1 MRHSRSP
8 TLLLTLILCIT
19 AARAGGVTLH
29 VDPKGPLDTIQ
40 AAIDSAQSGDTL
52 LLAPTTFAEN
62 PLVRDKDLTIRSAAG
77 DRAVLD
83 AAPFAGG
90 GNAGNGLRVV
100 RSFVRLES
108 IIIRNATPAPTG
120 AAILLFTGQVQ
131 MRHCRLE
138 NNWLGAFAAD
148 IAVPGQFDI
157 EDCEI
162 VGSDLG
168 LQGRR
173 FTRVVRTR
181 FEGNRRALGA
191 LGEVELIDLEVVGN
205 GIGNEGFGVVL
216 GESWG
221 RLEGLRIHDNRGWI
235 PGLWMERGPYEVSD
249 CIVEN
254 NASLSS
260 PFRLGGPAGI
270 AFVRVS
276 DATLRGCVSRNNRAS
291 GSVDGVG
298 GLYIDRSSARISGC
312 RIENNR
318 SEVDGGGIRVE
329 RGSIVELLG
338 CTVVGNESARDG
350 GGLYAH
356 NSSVRLDSVV
366 VAGNESSTVGGGIAA
381 QFGATLTVQAST
393 VASNAAPTTGG
404 IFLLEAG
411 AVLERSIVAFNEGG
425 PTLLCAGTLAVSCTD
440 VYGNTDDE
448 FCGSDLGGNVSV
460 DPQFCDLD
468 PIRRSF
474 DLRLRRGSPIATVD
488 GCGGLGAFPV
498 ACDPTS
504 ARSITW
510 SRLKRLYRPPTS
522 GRRE

>member
-1 MRHSRSP
+1 MHRFRLP
-8 TLLLTLILCIT
+8 TLLLTLPLCFM
-19 AARAGGVTLH
+19 AARARGETLH
-29 VDPKGPLDTIQ
+29 VDPSGPLDTIQ

-52 LLAPTTFAEN
+52 LLAPAIFSEN

-77 DRAVLD
+77 SRAVLD
-83 AAPFAGG
+83 AAPLAGG

-108 IIIRNATPAPTG
+108 IVIRNATPAPTG

-157 EDCEI
+157 EECEI

-191 LGEVELIDLEVVGN
+191 LGEVELIDVEVVGN
-205 GIGNEGFGVVL
+205 GVGNEGFGVVL

-235 PGLWMERGPYEVSD
+235 PGLWMERGPFEVSD

-254 NASLSS
+254 NTSLAS

-276 DATLRGCVSRNNRAS
+276 DATLRGCVSRSNRAS
-291 GSVDGVG
+291 GAVDGVG
-298 GLYIDRSSARISGC
+298 GLYIDRSRVRVDGC
-312 RIENNR
+312 RIENNQ
-318 SEVDGGGIRVE
+318 SEVDGGGIRVH
-329 RGSIVELLG
+329 RGSNVELVG
-338 CTVVGNESARDG
+338 CSVVGNRSDGDG
-350 GGLYAH
+350 GGLYVH
-356 NSSVRLDSVV
+356 NASVRLDSVV
-366 VAGNESSTVGGGIAA
+366 VAGNESSKVGGGIAA
-381 QFGATLTVQAST
+381 QFGATLTIQRST
-393 VASNAAPTTGG
+393 MASNVAPTTGG

-411 AVLERSIVAFNEGG
+411 ALLESSIVAFNEGG
-425 PTLLCAGTLAVSCTD
+425 PTLLCAGTLALSCTD
-440 VYGNTDDE
+440 IYGNTDDE
-448 FCGSDLGGNVSV
+448 LCGSDLGGNVSV

-468 PIRRSF
+468 PDRESF
-474 DLRLRRGSPIATVD
+474 DLRLRRGSPVATLD
-488 GCGGLGAFPV
+488 GCGGLGALSV
-498 ACDPTS
+498 ACEPVS
-504 ARSITW
+504 AQPITW

-522 GRRE
+522 VRRD